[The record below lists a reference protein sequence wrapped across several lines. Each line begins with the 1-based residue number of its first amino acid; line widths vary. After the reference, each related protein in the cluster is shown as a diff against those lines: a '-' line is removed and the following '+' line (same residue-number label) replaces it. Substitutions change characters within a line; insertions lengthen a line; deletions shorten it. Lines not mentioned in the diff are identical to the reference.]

1 MKRKLALLLILAMVL
16 PLTLSASANKE
27 DDGFHL
33 YTSTGI
39 VSSGIGLGYR
49 AGNFEAGGN
58 ISSAALNTGIFFL
71 FAAGHPILGLAVG
84 AGAFGGIDL
93 YARYDFIS
101 NERFELSPGIS
112 SGVTY
117 CMLGAFDIG
126 VTAGIS
132 LHAAIKIDEVTSI
145 FAETGL
151 PLYGFEYTS
160 SCAPDGTDTSV
171 TYSGFAFAEPRFAAI
186 QNFLMTTRLGM
197 EIVF

>member
-16 PLTLSASANKE
+16 PLTLSASENKE
-27 DDGFHL
+27 NDGFHL

-93 YARYDFIS
+93 
-101 NERFELSPGIS
+101 
-112 SGVTY
+112 
-117 CMLGAFDIG
+117 
-126 VTAGIS
+126 
-132 LHAAIKIDEVTSI
+132 
-145 FAETGL
+145 
-151 PLYGFEYTS
+151 
-160 SCAPDGTDTSV
+160 
-171 TYSGFAFAEPRFAAI
+171 
-186 QNFLMTTRLGM
+186 
-197 EIVF
+197 